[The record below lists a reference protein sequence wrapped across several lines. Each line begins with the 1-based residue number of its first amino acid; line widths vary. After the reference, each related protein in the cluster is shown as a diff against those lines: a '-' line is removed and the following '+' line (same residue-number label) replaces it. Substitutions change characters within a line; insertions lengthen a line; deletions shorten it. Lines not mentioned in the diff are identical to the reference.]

1 MVRFQLVNTTPVSN
15 LVVVVVPDLGD
26 IALSAVRSEWR
37 VLAPAA
43 GGSSAFRFGGAIQ
56 AVVSDGKT
64 STAAT
69 DAPLGSLLP
78 VTLAPN
84 GGLLF
89 GTVMSGDDPSVAAVR
104 NDSTDGKLLTV
115 RWRVDGAKVLTQ
127 RGLNQKAVATL
138 ALTRTLQ
145 FFTRDLAAGRAA
157 LDFPGIVSQIT
168 SYTIPDAAT
177 SVKVTWSRDS
187 VAGADTFTFAPR

>member
-26 IALSAVRSEWR
+26 IPPSAILSEWR
-37 VLAPAA
+37 VLTPAA

-56 AVVSDGKT
+56 AIVSDGRT
-64 STAAT
+64 STAPTA
-69 DAPLGSLLP
+69 APLGSLLP
-78 VTLAPN
+78 VTTAPN

-89 GTVMSGDDPSVAAVR
+89 GARVSGNDPSVAAVR
-104 NDSTDGKLLTV
+104 NDSTDDKLLTV

-127 RGLNQKAVATL
+127 HGLNQKAVANL

-145 FFTRDLAAGRAA
+145 FFTRDLAAGLAA

-168 SYTIPDAAT
+168 SYTIPDAVT

-187 VAGADTFTFAPR
+187 AAGADTFTFAAR